1 MRAEGKMLDSP
12 NDIIAHSN
20 GNIYFANATYELGGR
35 PLGLGTALVRI
46 DPLGVPSVVMKRGL
60 NGIALSPDE
69 RKLYVVGMGIWD
81 VDAQGVPTVRTG
93 AGPRSGP
100 DGKTML
106 IVGGGT
112 SARTVQM
119 TVPGLP

>member
-1 MRAEGKMLDSP
+1 MLDSP
-12 NDIIAHSN
+12 NDLIANSN
-20 GNIYFANATYELGGR
+20 GKIFFSNATYELGGR
-35 PLGLGTALVRI
+35 PVGLGTALRI
-46 DPLGVPSVVMKRGL
+46 DPLGVTSLVKGGL

-69 RKLYVVGMGIWD
+69 RKRYVVGMGIGD
-81 VDAQGVPTVRTG
+81 VDAQGLPTVRTA

-112 SARTVQM
+112 NARTVQM